1 MHKSAFNLLLVVL
14 IEAICAVAAYLKDRL
29 MGSLHRSGDD
39 EPWANHPEFA

>member
-1 MHKSAFNLLLVVL
+1 MPKSVLNLLLVIL
-14 IEAICAVAAYLKDRL
+14 IEAVTAIVTYLKDLL